1 MSRLPISLA
10 NALSR
15 HNALKIISGLQN
27 FDRDSVKMVVQAADR
42 GGATFVDIAADA
54 ELIAIAKANC
64 SLPICVSAVDAHKLA
79 EAVANGADL
88 VEIGNYDSFY
98 AQGRIFTADEI
109 IALTAETRAL
119 LPNTAISVT
128 IPHTLPLDEQ
138 VTLAEKLEAIGAD
151 IIQTE
156 GGTSAAP
163 THAGVLGAIEK
174 ASPTLAAAHAISRA
188 VSIPVL
194 CASGLTNITAPMA
207 IAAGAS
213 GVGIGSAVNQLND
226 VVSMIATVRA
236 LREALAEAINSNVA
250 VKSKNN

>member
-188 VSIPVL
+188 VLIPVL

-213 GVGIGSAVNQLND
+213 GVGVGSAVNQLND

-250 VKSKNN
+250 VNV

>member
-1 MSRLPISLA
+1 MLMSRLPLA
-10 NALSR
+10 LATAFSHR
-15 HNALKIISGLQN
+15 SALKIISGLQN
-27 FDRDSVKMVVQAADR
+27 FDRNSVKMVVQAAEH

-64 SLPICVSAVDAHKLA
+64 SLPICVSAVDAQKLF

-88 VEIGNYDSFY
+88 VEIGNYDSYY

-109 IALTAETRAL
+109 IALTVETRSL
-119 LPNTAISVT
+119 LPHTAISVT
-128 IPHTLPLDEQ
+128 VPHTLPLDQQ
-138 VTLAEKLEAIGAD
+138 VSLAEKLEAIGAD

-156 GGTSAAP
+156 GGTSSTP
-163 THAGVLGAIEK
+163 VHAGVLGAIEK
-174 ASPTLAAAHAISRA
+174 ASPTLAAAYAIGRA

-207 IAAGAS
+207 IASGAS

-226 VVSMIATVRA
+226 VVLMIATVRA
-236 LREALAEAINSNVA
+236 LREAINSNINVNA
-250 VKSKNN
+250 SV

>member
-42 GGATFVDIAADA
+42 GSATFVDIAADA

-138 VTLAEKLEAIGAD
+138 VTLAEKLEAIGVD

-156 GGTSAAP
+156 GGTSSAP
-163 THAGVLGAIEK
+163 VHAGVLGAIEK

-194 CASGLTNITAPMA
+194 CASGLSNITAPMA